1 MEKAA
6 EFAVVTGASQG
17 LGKAFAETLSA
28 NGWNLIL
35 VALPGTGL
43 SVFAEELR
51 RLHGSIVFALEL
63 DLSTA
68 SAQQEFLAFALASE
82 RSVALLVNNM
92 GIGDNGLF
100 DLIPIEFQRRVVDVN
115 IQATMA
121 ITYGLVERLAASKG
135 RILTVASLAAFYPMP
150 LFAVYAASKS
160 FLLHWSIA
168 LRHELSPLGISVT
181 ALTPGGIYTSEAIR
195 EKTNS
200 QGFFGRLSSK
210 EPAQVAEIALR
221 GAFAGKALVVPGFFN
236 KTLMVLGSRSPKDM
250 TAKAIFKR
258 WRGALGKVKESHDCG
273 WFNRPAPA
281 REHRLA
287 EQHHLVE

>member
-1 MEKAA
+1 MEKAV

-17 LGKAFAETLSA
+17 LGKAFAETLSTK
-28 NGWNLIL
+28 GWNLIL

-43 SVFAEELR
+43 PVFAEELR

-68 SAQQEFLAFALASE
+68 SAQQEFLAFALADGRPVS
-82 RSVALLVNNM
+82 LLVNNM

-121 ITYGLVERLAASKG
+121 ITYGLVERLAASGG

-200 QGFFGRLSSK
+200 QGLFGRLSSK
-210 EPAQVAEIALR
+210 EPAQVAETALR

-236 KTLMVLGSRSPKDM
+236 KTLMVIGSRSPKDM
-250 TAKAIFKR
+250 TAKAIFRR
-258 WRGALGKVKESHDCG
+258 WRGALEKVKESHDRG
-273 WFNRPAPA
+273 WFNRPASA
-281 REHRLA
+281 RGHRLS
-287 EQHHLVE
+287 EE

>member
-17 LGKAFAETLSA
+17 LGKAFAETLSTK
-28 NGWNLIL
+28 GWNLIL

-43 SVFAEELR
+43 PVFAEELR
-51 RLHGSIVFALEL
+51 RLHGSVVFALEL

-68 SAQQEFLAFALASE
+68 SAQQEFLAFALADE
-82 RSVALLVNNM
+82 RPVSLLVNNM

-210 EPAQVAEIALR
+210 EPAQVAQTALR

-250 TAKAIFKR
+250 TAKAIFRR

-273 WFNRPAPA
+273 WFNRPAPKL
-281 REHRLA
+281 RHDLA
-287 EQHHLVE
+287 EQHHFVE